1 MVIRDWKTRMTMG
14 ALGSLFLSLMV
25 SKWTHFI
32 LERKQLFEF
41 QSLLGFGGSSGV
53 FCTHP
58 EHRTGAVLC
67 VPSWQW
73 GAGCHLNLRNPAC
86 LNKRDRDYWTF
97 LQLFPVLSQPSL
109 PCWRAPVTCWA
120 AGAGPPQSTYV
131 LGWKRG
137 IFQASLPPIL
147 WVFPSSILCCCLKL
161 HQIEISAPNLNLW
174 HPWNFPVVR
183 EVE

>member
-1 MVIRDWKTRMTMG
+1 MTVG
-14 ALGSLFLSLMV
+14 ALGCLFLSLMV
-25 SKWTHFI
+25 PKWTNFI
-32 LERKQLFEF
+32 LEKKQLFEF

-58 EHRTGAVLC
+58 EHGTGAVLC
-67 VPSWQW
+67 VPPWQW
-73 GAGCHLNLRNPAC
+73 GAGRHLNLRNSAC
-86 LNKRDRDYWTF
+86 LNERDLDYWKF
-97 LQLFPVLSQPSL
+97 LQLFPGLSQPSL

-137 IFQASLPPIL
+137 IFQASFPSIL
-147 WVFPSSILCCCLKL
+147 WVFPSRISCCCLKL
-161 HQIEISAPNLNLW
+161 HQIKISAPNLSQW
-174 HPWNFPVVR
+174 CPWNFLFMR